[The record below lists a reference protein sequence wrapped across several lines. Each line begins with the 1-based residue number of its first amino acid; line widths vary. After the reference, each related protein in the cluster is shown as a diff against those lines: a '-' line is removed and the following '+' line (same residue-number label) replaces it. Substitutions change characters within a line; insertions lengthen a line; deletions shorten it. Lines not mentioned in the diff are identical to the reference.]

1 LPILN
6 GGNLA
11 ILFCFVFFYLS
22 FAGAG
27 SWSLDALR
35 KNSEGQLAVSG
46 RALQD

>member
-11 ILFCFVFFYLS
+11 ILFCFVFFYFS

-35 KNSEGQLAVSG
+35 EKREPQLALSG
-46 RALQD
+46 QALQD